1 MFVGYQNDKPIYIA
15 NYAAELLYKSC
26 VSMDRFEEVDFAIE
40 YKGIIYTSEEEYFE
54 AKGKDVREIRNK
66 YLETYVDPIVS
77 NPLRWAELSAEVQ
90 QNYTNYR
97 KYLLDITT
105 DESFPELD
113 LLTFNEWV
121 AVEEAVKESIE
132 ANEPVVEE
140 PAEVS
145 NNEVVEPSE
154 AGEDIV
160 ELYSMEI

>member
-1 MFVGYQNDKPIYIA
+1 MFVGYQNNKPVYIA
-15 NYAAELLYKSC
+15 NYAAELLYKTC
-26 VSMDRFEEVDFAIE
+26 VSMDRFEEVDFAVK

-90 QNYTNYR
+90 QNYVDYR

-113 LLTFNEWV
+113 LLTFDEWV

-140 PAEVS
+140 P
-145 NNEVVEPSE
+145 VVEPAE
-154 AGEDIV
+154 EPAEVV